1 MGRRIAWHRHPR
13 ARGSTGELGVV
24 QNGVEGQMGAILRS
38 PRSVHCIPI
47 TYGETLLG
55 ALNIES
61 RKESAFF
68 PQDVL
73 ILNTLADL
81 LATALHNALF
91 FRSCNSNR
99 SRRSDGNQNPALLL
113 GSFISRVERGFAFR

>member
-1 MGRRIAWHRHPR
+1 
-13 ARGSTGELGVV
+13 
-24 QNGVEGQMGAILRS
+24 MGAILPES
-38 PRSVHCIPI
+38 RSVLCIPI

-61 RKESAFF
+61 RRESAFF

-81 LATALHNALF
+81 LATALHNAFVFQKLQQQSITDGLTGIKTGASSGKLYQ
-91 FRSCNSNR
+91 RSGS
-99 SRRSDGNQNPALLL
+99 AL
-113 GSFISRVERGFAFR
+113 RVPVERSPWC